1 MVLVLYYPKAGMPF
15 FTSSNPTLN
24 EEVFN
29 RHAYLTGES
38 AQSRMTVSG
47 TINKALILALFVVAS
62 AMMTW
67 MAVAANPQL
76 ALPLTIG
83 GAIGALILSFIIA
96 FKNEAAPVLA
106 PVHAILEGLFVGA
119 LSQVVN
125 KMYPGIAAQAILIT
139 LSIMLTMLVMYRT
152 GLIRATPMFTKV
164 IVICTIGIGVTYLIS
179 FGMSMFGGRMPF
191 IHDATPL
198 GIGISLFTTGIAAL
212 NFILDFDMIEKGAEA
227 GQPKYMEWYGAFGLM
242 VTLVWLY
249 IEVLRLLRKLQR

>member
-1 MVLVLYYPKAGMPF
+1 MALVLYYPIAGMSF
-15 FTSSNPTLN
+15 FSSSNPVLK
-24 EEVFN
+24 EETFS

-38 AQSRMTVSG
+38 ADSRMTVSG
-47 TINKALILALFVVAS
+47 TINKALVLALFVVAS
-62 AMMTW
+62 AMLTW
-67 MAVAANPQL
+67 MAVAANQQL
-76 ALPLTIG
+76 AFPLAIS
-83 GAIGALILSFIIA
+83 GAIGALILSFVIA
-96 FKNEAAPVLA
+96 FKNESAPILA
-106 PVHAILEGLFVGA
+106 PAHAVLEGLFVGA

-139 LSIMLTMLVMYRT
+139 LSIMLTMLGLYRT

-164 IVICTIGIGVTYLIS
+164 IVICTVGIGVTYLIS
-179 FGMSMFGGRMPF
+179 FGMSMFGGKMPF

>member
-1 MVLVLYYPKAGMPF
+1 MVLGLYYPIVGMSF
-15 FTSSNPTLN
+15 FSSSNPTLN

-47 TINKALILALFVVAS
+47 TINKALILALLVIAS
-62 AMMTW
+62 SMMVW
-67 MAVAANPQL
+67 MAVAANQQL
-76 ALPLTIG
+76 AFPLMVG
-83 GAIGALILSFIIA
+83 GVIGALILSFIIA
-96 FKNEAAPVLA
+96 FRNETAPMLA

-139 LSIMLTMLVMYRT
+139 LAIMVTMLVLYRT
-152 GLIRATPMFTKV
+152 GIIKASPMFVKV
-164 IVICTIGIGVTYLIS
+164 ISICTIGIGVTYLIS
-179 FGMSMFGGRMPF
+179 FGMRMFGSQMPF

-212 NFILDFDMIEKGAEA
+212 NFIIDFDMIEKGAEA

-249 IEVLRLLRKLQR
+249 IEILRLLRKLQR